1 MDKESIIGS
10 NVDGSSGRNT
20 PRSLNQDGQRRDTP
34 GPVPTYQYS
43 REQLFELSDAPA
55 SKIRPSC
62 LSKEFDSSDG
72 IWDPERW
79 GRSFGGGSR
88 GPSPLTIND
97 AKERRPDLPRRQSG
111 SLDPREKLL
120 HEEDG
125 IVLSPQRRS
134 FGTGCHVTHPSMGR
148 QISCPADLQDR
159 ERDRRDHRR
168 IGSGRIQI
176 DRDREA
182 PRERDRDFRNPRDRF
197 EREDRERDRR
207 FDRDRDRSFRQRDFE
222 ERRDYRDRGF
232 TREISRR
239 RNSYRHDEEPEW
251 FTGGPASQTEMIELH
266 GFDKV
271 ENHSQ
276 RGTPVNDL
284 VHEKDKEKQGGKE
297 EPYREKNNFEELEDE
312 QRGDEVEEC
321 VNEHE
326 DDVGEIRQKD
336 KKYEGIH
343 VADRNGSLETNESS
357 SPETNTSDRE
367 HRRNTSPTTSS
378 LFDFNEFF
386 KLDYIPGL
394 NDFPA
399 ELDVQSI
406 AGSRFYQLFKMSTSG
421 SQGNSKENSRRSS
434 LNEEFGYLNDLLNG
448 SRSPIIPSP
457 PPTSANTLF
466 ECSSIFHSLNTSLG
480 EKQTSTFD
488 FGMLQKG
495 GNMNPLVSAL
505 LNNALAAEKQSRSP
519 SVNISTQD
527 AEAQLKALIFGRSSG
542 TPSSSGTAS
551 PGFSSPLNG
560 RVKTLAEIEG
570 DFTMPQPD
578 NGLSS
583 TMKNQSNVSLSTP
596 PPNFIHNSTSHQSGS
611 MVEQQEEGDLTAFNK
626 LISLMKA
633 GAATPVESP
642 KFPLKSEIDR
652 PMSPIT
658 SMMPLPVQPMQ
669 LGSAAQNEFI
679 QALQRNKE
687 QQLHIRQ
694 QTLEQMRYQNHL
706 SQQRQPSPV
715 LQTTV
720 STPIQQP
727 IPQTA
732 PPPHSHQ
739 PPLPAPTTQTQSTH
753 SPIAPQAVLLQR
765 RLSQGDPIMN
775 FIKQNPTIITKP
787 ASPTPPLSQQTLPI
801 LNSTTHGP
809 SPSPIMQQPTLLSQ
823 QPPSS
828 PRVPSPIM
836 FGQQPPMH
844 LSAPS
849 PIHPS
854 QRSALAQSP
863 TGQPTT
869 LTTTATIR
877 PPSVPRVP
885 SPQELIAHT
894 QAILQNALIKRQL
907 EDQKERFY
915 KRQQERG
922 KSPNPQGATAKTVAE
937 TPITSSSS
945 QTKTSVSAAFTPT
958 SVIRKMHSEKAC
970 EKEKQKQEKQDGISD
985 EKNSVSNQKPPPVM
999 QLVNMDFMDK
1009 LRDNKE
1015 QISNA
1020 EKAQQTYH
1028 KSVPVSAPEKSNP
1041 SIQQGTS
1048 TWSTQQGGVSQMF
1061 TSASWT
1067 LTSPSVLASL
1077 SSQVS
1082 KHNILSTGNQPVSVS
1097 QMMQMPPPPLPVG
1110 TLSGQNMPGSQE
1122 QADKKQQ
1129 LLRAL
1134 MGQGNMQTGI
1144 PIQIQTI
1151 ATSLQT
1157 PGRPIVKGISN
1168 VNSMSTSTP
1177 TQSHTPVQLPQMM
1190 TTPISKLDQTPFQQR
1205 AIMGIA
1211 TSTPVASNMD
1221 FTKVLQQQQ
1230 QTNRAF
1236 NPTPNLQSRSVG
1248 NMTPNTPYG
1257 IPITGRMPVQT
1268 PPVPVHPATANVI
1281 LMQQMLQQQ
1290 QSANTSRANTLNHL
1304 AAIQAQHQRMLDSR
1318 FQGAVRG
1325 MYAAGVV
1332 PQMLS
1337 PRGVIGNPS
1346 VPGSMGTGLG
1356 RSFSPHIAG
1365 PKSSINGPVSPSAL
1379 TQPVVTSAA
1388 SFISGN
1394 NNLVGGGEQANL
1406 LKWFGSDVLKTQLP
1420 NLPPLPHQGQRVM
1433 TVDEIER
1440 I

>member
-1 MDKESIIGS
+1 MDKESNIGS
-10 NVDGSSGRNT
+10 NGDGSSGRNT

-34 GPVPTYQYS
+34 GPIPTYQYS
-43 REQLFELSDAPA
+43 REQLFELSEAPA
-55 SKIRPSC
+55 SKLRPPC
-62 LSKEFDSSDG
+62 LSKEFDSTDG

-79 GRSFGGGSR
+79 GRSFGGGSH
-88 GPSPLTIND
+88 GPSPLTISD
-97 AKERRPDLPRRQSG
+97 AQERRQDLPRRQSG
-111 SLDPREKLL
+111 SLDPREKIL

-134 FGTGCHVTHPSMGR
+134 FGTGCHVTHPLMGR
-148 QISCPADLQDR
+148 QISCPSDLQDR

-182 PRERDRDFRNPRDRF
+182 PRERDFRNPRDRF
-197 EREDRERDRR
+197 ERDDRERDRR
-207 FDRDRDRSFRQRDFE
+207 FDRERDRSFRQRDFE

-271 ENHSQ
+271 ENRSP
-276 RGTPVNDL
+276 RGTPVKDL
-284 VHEKDKEKQGGKE
+284 VHEKDKEKHGGKE
-297 EPYREKNNFEELEDE
+297 ELHREKNDLEKLEGELRRDK
-312 QRGDEVEEC
+312 VEEC
-321 VNEHE
+321 LHDHE
-326 DDVGEIRQKD
+326 DGVGEIRQKD
-336 KKYEGIH
+336 KKYEGNR

-357 SPETNTSDRE
+357 SSEANTSDRE

-399 ELDVQSI
+399 ELDVHGI
-406 AGSRFYQLFKMSTSG
+406 TGSRFYQLFKMSTSG
-421 SQGNSKENSRRSS
+421 SQGNSQENSRRSS
-434 LNEEFGYLNDLLNG
+434 MNEEFGYLNDLLNG

-457 PPTSANTLF
+457 PTNSANTLF
-466 ECSSIFHSLNTSLG
+466 DRSSFFHSFNASLG
-480 EKQTSTFD
+480 EKQGSAFD
-488 FGMLQKG
+488 FGLLQKG
-495 GNMNPLVSAL
+495 GNMNPLVNAL

-519 SVNISTQD
+519 TVNISTQD

-542 TPSSSGTAS
+542 TPSSSGTGS

-570 DFTMPQPD
+570 DLTMPQPE
-578 NGLSS
+578 NGPSS
-583 TMKNQSNVSLSTP
+583 TMKNQSHISLSTP
-596 PPNFIHNSTSHQSGS
+596 PPNFIHNSSSHQSAS

-642 KFPLKSEIDR
+642 KLSLKSEIDR

-658 SMMPLPVQPMQ
+658 SMMPLPVQPMH

-694 QTLEQMRYQNHL
+694 QTLEHMRYQNHF

-715 LQTTV
+715 LQTPV
-720 STPIQQP
+720 QQP
-727 IPQTA
+727 NPLTA
-732 PPPHSHQ
+732 PPTNSHQ
-739 PPLPAPTTQTQSTH
+739 SPLPAPTTQTQPSH
-753 SPIAPQAVLLQR
+753 SQIVPQAVLLQR
-765 RLSQGDPIMN
+765 RFSQGDPIMN

-787 ASPTPPLSQQTLPI
+787 ASPTPPLSQQTLH
-801 LNSTTHGP
+801 SSTHGP

-836 FGQQPPMH
+836 FSQQPPMH
-844 LSAPS
+844 LNAPS

-863 TGQPTT
+863 TGQPTN

-915 KRQQERG
+915 KRQQERE
-922 KSPNPQGATAKTVAE
+922 KSPNPQGAAVKTMAE
-937 TPITSSSS
+937 TPIMSS
-945 QTKTSVSAAFTPT
+945 QTKTSVPAAFTPT
-958 SVIRKMHSEKAC
+958 SVMRKMHSEKAS
-970 EKEKQKQEKQDGISD
+970 EKEKQKLEKQDGISD
-985 EKNSVSNQKPPPVM
+985 EKNSASNQKPPPVM
-999 QLVNMDFMDK
+999 QIMNVDFMDK
-1009 LRDNKE
+1009 VRDSKE
-1015 QISNA
+1015 QSSNA
-1020 EKAQQTYH
+1020 DKAQQISYH
-1028 KSVPVSAPEKSNP
+1028 TSVPVSVTDKSNP
-1041 SIQQGTS
+1041 SIQQGTAS
-1048 TWSTQQGGVSQMF
+1048 WSTQQSVVGPMF

-1097 QMMQMPPPPLPVG
+1097 QMMQMPPPPLPIG
-1110 TLSGQNMPGSQE
+1110 SLGSQNMSGSQE

-1134 MGQGNMQTGI
+1134 MGQGNMQTAI
-1144 PIQIQTI
+1144 PIQMQTI

-1168 VNSMSTSTP
+1168 VSSMSTGTP
-1177 TQSHTPVQLPQMM
+1177 TQSHTPIQLQQMI
-1190 TTPISKLDQTPFQQR
+1190 TPISKLDQTPFQQR

-1211 TSTPVASNMD
+1211 TSTPVAGNMD
-1221 FTKVLQQQQ
+1221 LTKVLQQRQLA
-1230 QTNRAF
+1230 NRPF
-1236 NPTPNLQSRSVG
+1236 NPSPNLQSCSVG
-1248 NMTPNTPYG
+1248 SMTPGTPYG
-1257 IPITGRMPVQT
+1257 IPITGRLPVQT

-1281 LMQQMLQQQ
+1281 LMQQMIQQQ
-1290 QSANTSRANTLNHL
+1290 QNANTSRTNTLNHL

-1325 MYAAGVV
+1325 MYAAGV
-1332 PQMLS
+1332 PQILN
-1337 PRGVIGNPS
+1337 PRGVVGNPS

-1379 TQPVVTSAA
+1379 SQPVVTSAA
-1388 SFISGN
+1388 SFINGN
-1394 NNLVGGGEQANL
+1394 NNLVGAGEQANL
-1406 LKWFGSDVLKTQLP
+1406 LKWFGSDVLKSQLP

-1440 I
+1440 S